1 MNLVNKINEDKE
13 LTDLV
18 LMMYEYKILYQR
30 EIAKSQNNV
39 TTKQSNH
46 KNTYHHQCYIE
57 IYTNKDLHDVKNE
70 LDLYEDKKKQIENRI
85 GLKTLE
91 QQTLFK

>member
-30 EIAKSQNNV
+30 EIAKSQNNA

-46 KNTYHHQCYIE
+46 KNTYH
-57 IYTNKDLHDVKNE
+57 DV
-70 LDLYEDKKKQIENRI
+70 I
-85 GLKTLE
+85 
-91 QQTLFK
+91 

>member
-46 KNTYHHQCYIE
+46 KNTYHHHLIQK
-57 IYTNKDLHDVKNE
+57 YT
-70 LDLYEDKKKQIENRI
+70 QIRTYTMSKMN
-85 GLKTLE
+85 
-91 QQTLFK
+91 